1 MKFGTAQVSAPTELR
16 ARLAD
21 GTEVVGEVR
30 FTEVLRVE
38 SKLSGKVISDSG
50 NLVVSERGYVQA
62 TVDVGFVEVFGTI
75 EGTVTARYKVQ
86 IHPGGR
92 VCGDIYT
99 PILNIEAGALFD
111 GKCHMVQDIPRTDKD
126 KQSSLSS
133 RYVAEKEALPA
144 LPLNS

>member
-1 MKFGTAQVSAPTELR
+1 MKFGSAQVAPPTELR
-16 ARLAD
+16 ARLAE
-21 GTEVVGEVR
+21 GTEVVGEMI
-30 FTEVLRVE
+30 FSEVLRID
-38 SKLSGKVISDSG
+38 SKLSGKVSSEEG

-75 EGTVTARYKVQ
+75 EGTVTAKYKVQ

-111 GKCHMVQDIPRTDKD
+111 GKCHMVDD
-126 KQSSLSS
+126 
-133 RYVAEKEALPA
+133 
-144 LPLNS
+144 

>member
-1 MKFGTAQVSAPTELR
+1 MKFGSAQVAPPTELR
-16 ARLAD
+16 ARLAE
-21 GTEVVGEVR
+21 GTEVVGEMI
-30 FTEVLRVE
+30 FSEVLRID
-38 SKLSGKVISDSG
+38 SKLSGKVSSEEG

-75 EGTVTARYKVQ
+75 EGTVTAKYKVQ

-111 GKCHMVQDIPRTDKD
+111 GKCHMVDDSRKPDRE
-126 KQSSLSS
+126 KQNG
-133 RYVAEKEALPA
+133 AQNALPEK
-144 LPLNS
+144 LPTAQLKS

>member
-1 MKFGTAQVSAPTELR
+1 MKFGSAQVAPPTELR
-16 ARLAD
+16 ARLAE
-21 GTEVVGEVR
+21 GTEVVGEMV
-30 FTEVLRVE
+30 FQEVLRID
-38 SKLSGKVISDSG
+38 SKLSGKVSSEDG

-75 EGTVTARYKVQ
+75 EGTVTAKYKVQ

-111 GKCHMVQDIPRTDKD
+111 GKCHMVDDTRRPDRSE
-126 KQSSLSS
+126 KQNG
-133 RYVAEKEALPA
+133 AQNALPEKIPTA
-144 LPLNS
+144 QLKP